1 MEIIPEPIPALA
13 LPSDFE
19 TVALPQL
26 DELHLRV
33 QKTFDQAKALEIT
46 DAESRIAA
54 GVLTASLKGDE
65 KTAEAIMVPY
75 MTIAERVVNFIRT
88 RRQRTV
94 NLGVMA
100 RGILAEKMTT
110 WDRKEAQRAVKEEE
124 EKQAAIGKQNE
135 RDAKQQ
141 LKAGEITKKEFKQ
154 QVANPPTVTVKPN
167 IPAVAGNV
175 RRVNYRAEC
184 VDRDKFIQAVIDSA
198 HGKDKEKHLRLRDAL
213 IVDDKHLSQQA
224 RRLVKTSPQDDK
236 HELSKEAFE
245 SRYPFVALKEERTY

>member
-26 DELHLRV
+26 DTIHLKV
-33 QKTFDQAKALEIT
+33 QNTFDQVKTLEIT

-54 GVLTASLKGDE
+54 GVLTASLKADE
-65 KTAEAIMVPY
+65 KTAEALLVPY
-75 MTIAERVVNFIRT
+75 ATIAQRVVDFIRQ
-88 RRQRTV
+88 RRQRTT

-110 WDRKEAQRAVKEEE
+110 WDRKEAERAAREEE
-124 EKQAAIGKQNE
+124 AKQAAIAKQNE
-135 RDAKQQ
+135 REAKHE
-141 LKAGEITKKEFKQ
+141 LKTGQISKSEFKDK
-154 QVANPPTVTVKPN
+154 VSNPPTVTVKPN
-167 IPAVAGNV
+167 IPQVAGNV

-184 VDRDKFIQAVIDSA
+184 IDRDKFIQAVIDSA

-213 IVDDKHLSQQA
+213 VVDDKHLSHQA

-236 HELSKEAFE
+236 HELSKEQFE
-245 SRYPFVALKEERTY
+245 ARYPYVQVKEERTY